1 MGDIEKRLEV
11 LQDKIVAWD
20 CDPEEAS
27 EYLNVVDE
35 VRQFSESLESLR
47 SEIMGDEYNELVHRA
62 HSILQMAMARLEK
75 EFVHL
80 LVLYQQTLE
89 PDHMSRFH
97 STEDYSMG
105 DLSSCSSFEVHP
117 IVGRMHSESSIE
129 MDEFVIDLIH
139 PSSVSDLKCV
149 AEMMLKSNYDKECCK
164 AYISVRKEA
173 LYKSFSVLCMERSS
187 TDILQMDSGLFNSM
201 IKRWNQAIK
210 VFICVCLTNERSL
223 CDLILGGYSPS
234 ARNSCFVEITK
245 DIILKM
251 LNFYGAVSTGSP
263 KPEKLFRMLDM
274 YEGLYNLIP
283 ELGSCVLTEC

>member
-62 HSILQMAMARLEK
+62 HSILQMAMVRLEK

-210 VFICVCLTNERSL
+210 VFYMCVS
-223 CDLILGGYSPS
+223 Y
-234 ARNSCFVEITK
+234 
-245 DIILKM
+245 
-251 LNFYGAVSTGSP
+251 
-263 KPEKLFRMLDM
+263 
-274 YEGLYNLIP
+274 
-283 ELGSCVLTEC
+283 

>member
-80 LVLYQQTLE
+80 LVLYQQTLD
-89 PDHMSRFH
+89 PDHMSRFR

-117 IVGRMHSESSIE
+117 IVGRMQSESSIE

-201 IKRWNQAIK
+201 IKRCNQAIK
-210 VFICVCLTNERSL
+210 VFICVCVLLTKEASVTSSL
-223 CDLILGGYSPS
+223 EATPHQQGIL
-234 ARNSCFVEITK
+234 V
-245 DIILKM
+245 LW
-251 LNFYGAVSTGSP
+251 
-263 KPEKLFRMLDM
+263 KLQK
-274 YEGLYNLIP
+274 
-283 ELGSCVLTEC
+283 T